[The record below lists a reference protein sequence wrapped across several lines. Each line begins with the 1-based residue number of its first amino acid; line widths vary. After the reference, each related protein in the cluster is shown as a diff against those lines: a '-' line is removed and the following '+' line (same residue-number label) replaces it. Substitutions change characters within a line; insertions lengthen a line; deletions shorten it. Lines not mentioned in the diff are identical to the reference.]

1 MRVVALDP
9 SLVCTGVADSEKPA
23 PFTLESPS
31 GLRGPAR
38 LYWIQKQV
46 MRVCAGADLVVV
58 EGYAYGAKNQVHQL
72 GELGGV
78 IRLTL
83 WCLKIRYVDAA
94 PAHRMRIATGKGSA
108 KKEAVLAAAI
118 HRLGYQG
125 HSFDE
130 ADALWLLQLALHQYG
145 LPGAVPLPKSHL
157 EATGKSKTEWPTRE
171 QLAERKAS

>member
-9 SLVCTGVADSEKPA
+9 SLACTGVADSALPK
-23 PFTLESPS
+23 PFTISPPA
-31 GLRGPAR
+31 GLTGPGR
-38 LYWIQKQV
+38 LYWIQK
-46 MRVCAGADLVVV
+46 RVLQAVEGADLVAI
-58 EGYAYGAKNQVHQL
+58 EGYAHGAKNQAHQL

-94 PAHRMRIATGKGSA
+94 PAHRMRIATGKGLA

-145 LPGAVPLPKSHL
+145 LQGAVPLPKSHL
-157 EATGKSKTEWPTRE
+157 EATGRSKTEWPTRE
-171 QLAERKAS
+171 QLAEQKAS